1 MSKILSY
8 PFLLF
13 LSISFTLFFQ
23 SNAGSLVVYWGQNND
38 DGYLVDTCNTG
49 FFQIVNLAFLS
60 SFGNGN
66 QPELNLAGHCTPPNC
81 QKLRDSINHCQS
93 IGIKIILSIGGE
105 YKGKYS
111 LSSPED
117 ANQVADYI
125 WNKFLGG
132 TSNSRPFGDAI
143 LDGVDFDIEGGSNL
157 HYATLAIKLNDH
169 YKSDSRKK
177 YYLTAAPICPFQDN
191 ILQRALSTGLF
202 DYVWIQ
208 FYNQVNNCN
217 FDSNNPT
224 GFKNSWSRWI
234 NAPFAKNQNVFVGL
248 PASQNASHGGFV
260 PSQVLINQLLPF
272 VKLSPKY
279 GGVMLWNRYYDIT
292 INQYS
297 SRIRGSV

>member
-125 WNKFLGG
+125 WNNFLGG
-132 TSNSRPFGDAI
+132 NSNSRPFGDAI

-157 HYATLAIKLNDH
+157 HYSTLAIKLNDH

-177 YYLTAAPICPFQDN
+177 YYLTAAPIVPFKITYFKGHFLLDFLTMFGFN
-191 ILQRALSTGLF
+191 FTTKLIIVTL
-202 DYVWIQ
+202 IQ
-208 FYNQVNNCN
+208 TIQLVLRIHGV
-217 FDSNNPT
+217 S
-224 GFKNSWSRWI
+224 GSM
-234 NAPFAKNQNVFVGL
+234 L
-248 PASQNASHGGFV
+248 PLLKIKMFLLDFLPHKMHLMV
-260 PSQVLINQLLPF
+260 VLCHHKF
-272 VKLSPKY
+272 S
-279 GGVMLWNRYYDIT
+279 
-292 INQYS
+292 
-297 SRIRGSV
+297 